1 MTVMHHDRGRILRAA
16 APVLLMAA
24 AACGQWQRVGG
35 EAPDDTGEV
44 VPQLFD
50 VAGLYR
56 SMGLVAAPQ
65 PIQFV
70 AGFDFFAG
78 RSPDTTLATLGL
90 SLPNTALTF
99 RRTSGG
105 YEARYTV
112 DVIAQRGGT
121 TLREAS
127 VTETVR
133 VADLEGTRRADES
146 VVFQQYL
153 TLTPGEAVVRVS
165 VRDRYGTG
173 ASHTVDTLV
182 VPRFGDGAS
191 FSSLAPIYDGQPR
204 PTRGMIPDIVVNPRS
219 TVSYG
224 SDTLRL
230 YMEAY
235 GLEDGIP
242 VTLRASVI
250 EQGVLELWADTVVL
264 TAHGTIPV
272 LLVTIPPERLQ
283 MGQVRFHAS
292 TQDGAVAASV
302 NTLVAFSK
310 EWVVSNF
317 DQTLSMLRYFGPDG
331 AMQVLADA
339 PAGERPA
346 LWKAFWDATDPNP
359 DTADNEAMTEYFKR
373 LQSANRMFS
382 EPNKPGWL
390 TDRGE
395 VYISIGQADETF
407 DQSGQVQGVEGV
419 RYIRWEYIGARI
431 SLLFWDRNGF
441 GHFEL
446 TPDSR
451 QAFTEAVARIKRGG

>member
-1 MTVMHHDRGRILRAA
+1 MMHRNRGQILRAA
-16 APVLLMAA
+16 APVLLLAA

-35 EAPDDTGEV
+35 EAPDITGEV

-50 VAGLYR
+50 VTSLYR
-56 SMGLVAAPQ
+56 SMGLVVAPQ

-78 RSPDTTLATLGL
+78 SSPDTTLATLGL

-99 RRTSGG
+99 RRSGGG
-105 YEARYTV
+105 YEASYSV
-112 DVIAQRGGT
+112 DLRVQRGDT
-121 TLREAS
+121 TLHEVS

-146 VVFQQYL
+146 VVFQQYV
-153 TLTPGEAVVRVS
+153 TLTPGEAVMHVS
-165 VRDRYGTG
+165 VRDGYGTG

-182 VPRFGDGAS
+182 VPRFGDDAS
-191 FSSLAPIYDGQPR
+191 FSSLTPIYDGQPR
-204 PTRGMIPDIVVNPRS
+204 PTRGMVPDIVVNPRS

-224 SDTLRL
+224 RDTLRL

-235 GLEDGIP
+235 GLEGGIP

-250 EQGVLELWADTVVL
+250 EQGVQELWADTVVL
-264 TAHGTIPV
+264 IAHGAIPV
-272 LLVTIPPERLQ
+272 LLVTIPPDRLQ
-283 MGQVRFHAS
+283 MGQVRFYAS

-302 NTLVAFSK
+302 YTLVAFSQ

-317 DQTLSMLRYFGPDG
+317 DETLSMLRYFGPDG
-331 AMQVLADA
+331 AMQVLRDA
-339 PAGERPA
+339 PVEERPA
-346 LWKAFWDATDPNP
+346 LWKAFWDATDPVP
-359 DTADNEAMTEYFKR
+359 STAENEAMTEYFKR

-382 EPNKPGWL
+382 EPSKPGWL

-395 VYISIGQADETF
+395 VYISLGQADETF

-419 RYIRWEYIGARI
+419 RYIQWEYITDRI
-431 SLLFWDRNGF
+431 LLVFWDRNGF

-451 QAFTEAVARIKRGG
+451 QAFREAVGRLKRRG

>member
-1 MTVMHHDRGRILRAA
+1 MIDRNRGHILRAV
-16 APVLLMAA
+16 APVLLLAA
-24 AACGQWQRVGG
+24 VACGQWQRVGG
-35 EAPDDTGEV
+35 EAPDNTGEV

-50 VAGLYR
+50 VTSLYR

-78 RSPDTTLATLGL
+78 PSPDTTLVTLGL

-99 RRTSGG
+99 RRAGGG
-105 YEARYTV
+105 YEARYSV
-112 DVIAQRGGT
+112 DVRVQRGDT
-121 TLREAS
+121 TLRELS
-127 VTETVR
+127 VTETVH

-146 VVFQQYL
+146 VVFQQYG
-153 TLTPGEAVVRVS
+153 TLTPGEAVMRVS

-182 VPRFGDGAS
+182 VPRFGDEAS
-191 FSSLAPIYDGQPR
+191 FSSLTPIYDGQPR
-204 PTRGMIPDIVVNPRS
+204 PNRGMIPDIVVNPRS

-235 GLEDGIP
+235 GLEGGTP

-250 EQGVLELWADTVVL
+250 EQGVQELWADTVVL
-264 TAHGTIPV
+264 TALGAIPV

-283 MGQVRFHAS
+283 MGQVLFHAS

-302 NTLVAFSK
+302 NTLVAFSQ

-317 DQTLSMLRYFGPDG
+317 DETLSLLRYFGPDG
-331 AMQVLADA
+331 AMQALRDA
-339 PAGERPA
+339 PIEERPA
-346 LWKAFWDATDPNP
+346 LWKAFWDATDPAP
-359 DTADNEAMTEYFKR
+359 TTAENEAMTEYFKR

-382 EPNKPGWL
+382 EPSKPGWL

-395 VYISIGQADETF
+395 VYISLGQADQTF
-407 DQSGQVQGVEGV
+407 DQSGQVQGSEGV
-419 RYIRWEYIGARI
+419 RYIHWEYIGARI
-431 SLLFWDRNGF
+431 SLIFWDRNGF

-446 TPDSR
+446 TPESR
-451 QAFTEAVARIKRGG
+451 QAFTEAVSRLKRRG

>member
-1 MTVMHHDRGRILRAA
+1 MFHNRGQILRAA

-24 AACGQWQRVGG
+24 LACGQWQRVGG
-35 EAPDDTGEV
+35 EAPDNTGEV

-50 VAGLYR
+50 VTSLYR

-70 AGFDFFAG
+70 AGFDFFAAS
-78 RSPDTTLATLGL
+78 SPDTTLTTLGL

-99 RRTSGG
+99 RRSGGG
-105 YEARYTV
+105 YEARYSV
-112 DVIAQRGGT
+112 EVRAQRDGT
-121 TLREAS
+121 TLREVS

-153 TLTPGEAVVRVS
+153 TLTPGEVVMRVS

-173 ASHTVDTLV
+173 ASQTVDTLV
-182 VPRFGDGAS
+182 VPRFGDEAS
-191 FSSLAPIYDGQPR
+191 FSSLTPIYDGQPR

-235 GLEDGIP
+235 GLESGTT
-242 VTLRASVI
+242 VTLRASVL
-250 EQGVLELWADTVVL
+250 EQGVQELWADTLVL
-264 TAHGTIPV
+264 IAHGAIPV
-272 LLVTIPPERLQ
+272 LLVTIPPDRLQ

-302 NTLVAFSK
+302 NTLVAFSQ

-317 DQTLSMLRYFGPDG
+317 DETLSMLRYFGPDG
-331 AMQVLADA
+331 AMQVLRDA
-339 PAGERPA
+339 PIEERPA
-346 LWKAFWDATDPNP
+346 LWKAFWDATDPDLN
-359 DTADNEAMTEYFKR
+359 TAENEAMTEYFKR
-373 LQSANRMFS
+373 LQSANQMFS
-382 EPNKPGWL
+382 ETNKPGWL

-395 VYISIGQADETF
+395 VYISLGQADETF
-407 DQSGQVQGVEGV
+407 DQSGLVQGVEGV
-419 RYIRWEYIGARI
+419 RYIQWDYIGARI
-431 SLLFWDRNGF
+431 SLLFWDRDGF

-446 TPDSR
+446 TPASR
-451 QAFTEAVARIKRGG
+451 QEFTEAVSRLKRGG

>member
-1 MTVMHHDRGRILRAA
+1 MYHNRGQILRAA

-24 AACGQWQRVGG
+24 LACGQWQRVGG
-35 EAPDDTGEV
+35 EAPDNTGEV

-50 VAGLYR
+50 VTSLYR

-70 AGFDFFAG
+70 AGFDFFAAS
-78 RSPDTTLATLGL
+78 SPDTTLTTLGL

-99 RRTSGG
+99 RRSGGG
-105 YEARYTV
+105 YEARYSV
-112 DVIAQRGGT
+112 EVRAQRDDT
-121 TLREAS
+121 TLREVS

-146 VVFQQYL
+146 VVFQQYG
-153 TLTPGEAVVRVS
+153 TLTPGEAVMRVS

-182 VPRFGDGAS
+182 VPRFGDEAS
-191 FSSLAPIYDGQPR
+191 FSSLTPIYDGQPR

-235 GLEDGIP
+235 GLESGTT
-242 VTLRASVI
+242 VTLRASVL
-250 EQGVLELWADTVVL
+250 EQGVQELWADTLVL
-264 TAHGTIPV
+264 IAHGAIPV
-272 LLVTIPPERLQ
+272 LLVTIPPDRLQ

-302 NTLVAFSK
+302 NTLVAFSQ

-317 DQTLSMLRYFGPDG
+317 DETLSMLRYFGPDG
-331 AMQVLADA
+331 AMQVLRDA
-339 PAGERPA
+339 PIEERPA
-346 LWKAFWDATDPNP
+346 LWKAFWDATDPDLN
-359 DTADNEAMTEYFKR
+359 TAENEAMTEYFKR
-373 LQSANRMFS
+373 LQSANQMFS
-382 EPNKPGWL
+382 ETNKPGWL

-395 VYISIGQADETF
+395 VYISLGQADETF
-407 DQSGQVQGVEGV
+407 DQSGLVQGVEGA
-419 RYIRWEYIGARI
+419 RYIQWDYIGARI
-431 SLLFWDRNGF
+431 SLLFWDRDGF

-446 TPDSR
+446 TPASR
-451 QAFTEAVARIKRGG
+451 QEFTEAVSRLKRGG

>member
-1 MTVMHHDRGRILRAA
+1 MYHNRGQSLRAA

-24 AACGQWQRVGG
+24 VACGQWQRVGG
-35 EAPDDTGEV
+35 ETPDNTGEV

-50 VAGLYR
+50 VTSLYR

-78 RSPDTTLATLGL
+78 PSPDTTLTTLGL

-99 RRTSGG
+99 RRSGRG
-105 YEARYTV
+105 YEARYSV
-112 DVIAQRGGT
+112 DVRVQRGGT
-121 TLREAS
+121 ALREVS

-133 VADLEGTRRADES
+133 VADLEDTRRADES
-146 VVFQQYL
+146 VVFQEYV
-153 TLTPGEAVVRVS
+153 TLTPGEVVMRVS

-173 ASHTVDTLV
+173 ASHTVDTMV
-182 VPRFGDGAS
+182 VPRFADEAS
-191 FSSLAPIYDGQPR
+191 FSSLTPIYDGQPR

-235 GLEDGIP
+235 GLESGTP
-242 VTLRASVI
+242 VTLRASVV
-250 EQGVLELWADTVVL
+250 EQGVQELWADTLVL
-264 TAHGTIPV
+264 IAHGAIPV
-272 LLVTIPPERLQ
+272 LLVTIPPDRLQ
-283 MGQVRFHAS
+283 MGQVRFYAS

-317 DQTLSMLRYFGPDG
+317 DETLSLLRYFGPDG
-331 AMQVLADA
+331 AMQVLRDA
-339 PAGERPA
+339 PIEERPA
-346 LWKAFWDATDPNP
+346 LWKAFWDATDPDP
-359 DTADNEAMTEYFKR
+359 SSAENEAMTEYFKR

-382 EPNKPGWL
+382 ETNKPGWL
-390 TDRGE
+390 TERGE
-395 VYISIGQADETF
+395 VFISLGQADETY
-407 DQSGQVQGVEGV
+407 DESGLVQGVGGV
-419 RYIRWEYIGARI
+419 RYIRWVYIGERI
-431 SLLFWDRNGF
+431 SLLFWDRDGF

-446 TPDSR
+446 TPESR
-451 QAFTEAVARIKRGG
+451 QAFQEAVGRLKRGG

>member
-1 MTVMHHDRGRILRAA
+1 MHHIRGGIPRAA
-16 APVLLMAA
+16 LAALLLAA

-35 EAPDDTGEV
+35 EAPDNTGEV

-50 VAGLYR
+50 VTGLYR
-56 SMGLVAAPQ
+56 SMGLVAAGA
-65 PIQFV
+65 PIPFV

-78 RSPDTTLATLGL
+78 SSADTTLATLGL

-99 RRTSGG
+99 RRTGDG

-112 DVIAQRGGT
+112 EVRVQRAGA
-121 TLREAS
+121 TLRS
-127 VTETVR
+127 VSATETVQ

-153 TLTPGEAVVRVS
+153 SLTPGEAVMRVS
-165 VRDRYGTG
+165 VSDRYGNG

-182 VPRFGDGAS
+182 VPRFGSGAS

-235 GLEDGIP
+235 GLESGVP

-250 EQGVLELWADTVVL
+250 EQGVQELWADTVVL
-264 TAHGTIPV
+264 TAPGTIPV
-272 LLVTIPPERLQ
+272 LLVAIPPERLQ
-283 MGQVRFHAS
+283 MGQVQFYAS
-292 TQDGAVAASV
+292 TQDGAVTASV
-302 NTLVAFSK
+302 NALVAFS
-310 EWVVSNF
+310 EVWAVSNF
-317 DQTLSMLRYFGPDG
+317 EETLSLLRYFGPDG
-331 AMQVLADA
+331 AMQVMREA
-339 PAGERPA
+339 PIEERPA
-346 LWKAFWDATDPNP
+346 MWKAFWDATDPDP
-359 DTADNEAMTEYFKR
+359 ETAENEAMTEYFKR
-373 LQSANRMFS
+373 VQTANRLFS
-382 EPNKPGWL
+382 EPSKAGWL

-395 VYISIGQADETF
+395 VYISLAAADETF
-407 DQSGQVQGVEGV
+407 DQSGQVQGVDDV
-419 RYIRWEYIGARI
+419 RYIQWEYIGARLI
-431 SLLFWDRNGF
+431 LIFWDRDGF

-451 QAFTEAVARIKRGG
+451 QAFREAVARIKRGN

>member
-1 MTVMHHDRGRILRAA
+1 MHRNRGWILRAA
-16 APVLLMAA
+16 ASVLLLTAV
-24 AACGQWQRVGG
+24 ACGQWQRVGG
-35 EAPDDTGEV
+35 EAPDNTGEV

-50 VAGLYR
+50 VTSLYR

-65 PIQFV
+65 PIQYV

-78 RSPDTTLATLGL
+78 PSPDTTLATLGL

-99 RRTSGG
+99 QRSGGG
-105 YEARYTV
+105 YEARYSV
-112 DVIAQRGGT
+112 EVIAQRDGT
-121 TLREAS
+121 TLREVS
-127 VTETVR
+127 VTETVH
-133 VADLEGTRRADES
+133 VTDLEGTRRADES

-153 TLTPGEAVVRVS
+153 TLPPGEVVIRVS
-165 VRDRYGTG
+165 VRDSYGTG

-182 VPRFGDGAS
+182 VPRFGDEAG

-204 PTRGMIPDIVVNPRS
+204 PTRRMIPDIVVNPRS

-235 GLEDGIP
+235 GLEGDIP

-250 EQGVLELWADTVVL
+250 EQGVQELWADTLVL
-264 TAHGTIPV
+264 TTHGAIPV

-283 MGQVRFHAS
+283 MGQVRFYVS
-292 TQDGAVAASV
+292 TQDEAVAASV

-317 DQTLSMLRYFGPDG
+317 DETLSMLRYFGPDG
-331 AMQVLADA
+331 AMQVMADA
-339 PAGERPA
+339 PAGDRPA
-346 LWKAFWDATDPNP
+346 LWKAFWDATDPDP
-359 DTADNEAMTEYFKR
+359 ETADNEAMTAYFKR

-395 VYISIGQADETF
+395 VYISLGQADETF
-407 DQSGQVQGVEGV
+407 DQSGQVQGEEGV
-419 RYIRWEYIGARI
+419 RYIQWEYIGVRI
-431 SLLFWDRNGF
+431 SIIFWDRNGF

-446 TPDSR
+446 TPESR
-451 QAFTEAVARIKRGG
+451 QEFTEAVSRLKRGG